1 MRFQVTTVVLLAAM
15 GGGSLRAAEKAA
27 IDVYMCDRDGSALLL
42 GHGMALASAIF
53 DRIGVRL
60 HWRTGELPAGQN
72 AFGIRTVERAPES
85 ATAGALAS
93 THLLSAF
100 GTEITVYGD
109 RMRRLLDDRPSLREV
124 AAAYV
129 LAHELA
135 HAMQGVAR
143 HSESG
148 IMKAQW
154 SRDDYQEMVFH
165 KLGFTAT
172 DVALIHFGLSPQSP
186 AENVAER

>member
-93 THLLSAF
+93 AHLLSAF

-109 RMRRLLDDRPSLREV
+109 RCGVFLTIVPVCGRSRLLMFWLTSWRMRCKE
-124 AAAYV
+124 
-129 LAHELA
+129 
-135 HAMQGVAR
+135 
-143 HSESG
+143 
-148 IMKAQW
+148 
-154 SRDDYQEMVFH
+154 
-165 KLGFTAT
+165 
-172 DVALIHFGLSPQSP
+172 SP
-186 AENVAER
+186 ATPNPGS

>member
-15 GGGSLRAAEKAA
+15 GGGSLNAAEKMAV
-27 IDVYMCDRDGSALLL
+27 DVYISGSDGSDLLL
-42 GHGMALASAIF
+42 EPGMTLASAIF

-60 HWRTGELPAGQN
+60 HWHTGELPAGQN
-72 AFGIRTVERAPES
+72 AFGIRTVEHAPES

-93 THLLSAF
+93 THLVGAF

-109 RMRRLLDDRPSLREV
+109 RMRCFLGDHPSLREV

-154 SRDDYQEMVFH
+154 SRDDYQEMALH
-165 KLGFTAT
+165 KLAFTAA
-172 DVALIHFGLSPQSP
+172 DIALIHFGLAPQSP
-186 AENVAER
+186 MSNVAER

>member
-1 MRFQVTTVVLLAAM
+1 MRFQAATVVLLAVM
-15 GGGSLRAAEKAA
+15 GGGSLNAAEKVVV
-27 IDVYMCDRDGSALLL
+27 DVYISGRDGSALLL
-42 GHGMALASAIF
+42 GPGMPLASAIF
-53 DRIGVRL
+53 ERIGVRL
-60 HWRTGELPAGQN
+60 HRHTGELPAGQN
-72 AFGIRTVERAPES
+72 AFGIRTVEHAPES

-93 THLLSAF
+93 THLVGAL

-109 RMRRLLDDRPSLREV
+109 RMRRFLGDHSSLREV

-154 SRDDYQEMVFH
+154 SRGDYQEMVFH
-165 KLGFTAT
+165 KLAFTAT
-172 DVALIHFGLSPQSP
+172 DVALIHFGLAPQSP
-186 AENVAER
+186 ISNVAER